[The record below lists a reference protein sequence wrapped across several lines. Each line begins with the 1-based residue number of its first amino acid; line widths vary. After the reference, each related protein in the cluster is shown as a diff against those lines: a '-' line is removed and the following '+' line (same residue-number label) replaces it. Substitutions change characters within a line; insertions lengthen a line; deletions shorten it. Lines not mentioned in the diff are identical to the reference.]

1 MIRKIHLK
9 PTTQPKLEAVKGAPV
24 VTWNSGDIEQ
34 VHTKRMV
41 TPRRRRGQD
50 VLLCCVCV
58 GLALIIV
65 ASVVFVLWWLGS
77 YAMV

>member
-24 VTWNSGDIEQ
+24 VTWSTGVDEIP
-34 VHTKRMV
+34 TKRMV

-65 ASVVFVLWWLGS
+65 ASVAFVLWWLGS